1 MYKRNSKDN
10 SKVAIINSKTWTLKD
25 VVNLLLR
32 NDKAVERAILLL
44 YSFQTDDEK
53 RYGHTGE
60 WNGVGFN
67 RYDANILSTF
77 AEQLLQKKKH
87 LTYCQMFI
95 ARKKVI
101 KYAKQIFNYM
111 LSKNENT

>member
-1 MYKRNSKDN
+1 MKPEEKSDKNIK

-25 VVNLLLR
+25 VIKLLIE

-60 WNGVGFN
+60 WNG
-67 RYDANILSTF
+67 R
-77 AEQLLQKKKH
+77 LLYKP
-87 LTYCQMFI
+87 L
-95 ARKKVI
+95 R
-101 KYAKQIFNYM
+101 
-111 LSKNENT
+111 